1 MNAVIGLAMSFN
13 RCFVGVLIGAAL
25 LPAIAAPEAL
35 SCPEKHRKGSKTA
48 DLEDIDIFEG
58 LPGNL
63 ASQMP
68 DLETSEWDLSPSQK
82 HAKERGEPFYLVCR
96 YKGIKS
102 TVVMKIPYS
111 VKYCKIQGVKKGMV
125 ATCR

>member
-13 RCFVGVLIGAAL
+13 SCLVGVLIGAAL

-35 SCPEKHRKGSKTA
+35 SCPKKHQEGSKTA

-58 LPGNL
+58 PPENL

-68 DLETSEWDLSPSQK
+68 DLETSEWDLSQK
-82 HAKERGEPFYLVCR
+82 LTTAKERGEPFYMVCR

-111 VKYCKIQGVKKGMV
+111 VKYCKIQGVKNGM
-125 ATCR
+125 AAACR